1 MNLYFLSV
9 AQSQP
14 SPHRTHC
21 PAPASIS
28 NGYYLTDRQ
37 SETPLALPAVSLGG
51 EQVGVFEVTLN
62 LAYSSIRRRCV
73 CVVERFYDTYIDI
86 EFDLSSFDVWYFDVK
101 SGHFCHPDNTLNSI
115 RRLVFSVIGVY
126 KENFHSIGY
135 WGCKTMKFLLLQ

>member
-1 MNLYFLSV
+1 MTDWPIFYVQAYKTFHQLPFAQHCFNARCTQFVMKAAIPARIAYWSKYHDKFVGMNLSFLSV

-51 EQVGVFEVTLN
+51 EQV
-62 LAYSSIRRRCV
+62 
-73 CVVERFYDTYIDI
+73 
-86 EFDLSSFDVWYFDVK
+86 K
-101 SGHFCHPDNTLNSI
+101 
-115 RRLVFSVIGVY
+115 
-126 KENFHSIGY
+126 
-135 WGCKTMKFLLLQ
+135 MLQFG